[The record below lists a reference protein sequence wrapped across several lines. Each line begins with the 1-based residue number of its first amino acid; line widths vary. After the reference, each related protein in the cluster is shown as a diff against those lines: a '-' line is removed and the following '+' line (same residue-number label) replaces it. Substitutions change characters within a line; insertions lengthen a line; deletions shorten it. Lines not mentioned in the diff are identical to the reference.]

1 MNRVAYARS
10 LYAWSVTLARGVNLA
25 CLLTLQARQAE
36 ERYGFDDLASQL
48 QALGAEHAALQAS
61 HVALVESA
69 SAAERGAAEQLQM
82 RDHLVHALG
91 AQVSRGEE

>member
-1 MNRVAYARS
+1 MESDFGSWRVTC
-10 LYAWSVTLARGVNLA
+10 V
-25 CLLTLQARQAE
+25 LTLQARQAE
-36 ERYGFDDLASQL
+36 ERYAFDDLASQL

-61 HVALVESA
+61 HAALVESA

-91 AQVSRGEE
+91 AQVSRGEEGGARGEE